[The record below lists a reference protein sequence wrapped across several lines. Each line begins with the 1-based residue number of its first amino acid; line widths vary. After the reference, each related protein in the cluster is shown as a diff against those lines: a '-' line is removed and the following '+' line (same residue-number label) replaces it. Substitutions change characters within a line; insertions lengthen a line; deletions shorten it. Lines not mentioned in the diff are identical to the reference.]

1 MLLSHWVRFCE
12 TCQKTSE
19 IVVDLGSEYTSQRF
33 KDYLAQRD
41 IVYRP
46 KDAPGDTRA
55 TMQNLSQVDA
65 AMGKYAGIL
74 REHQREA
81 ESKAWLPF
89 VQDAAIEYN
98 SDGVYGRGMMGS
110 APDDADGNK
119 ILEFNI

>member
-1 MLLSHWVRFCE
+1 MRVEGEAIICNDSGLHARPCHAVVALAQILRDLPK
-12 TCQKTSE
+12 KTNE

-46 KDAPGDTRA
+46 KNAPGDTRA

-65 AMGKYAGIL
+65 AMTKYAGIL
-74 REHQREA
+74 KEHQREA

-89 VQDAAIEYN
+89 VLLL
-98 SDGVYGRGMMGS
+98 V
-110 APDDADGNK
+110 
-119 ILEFNI
+119 